1 MNKLLALL
9 WLIPAVASAQ
19 TAPPTRLTTIHTFV
33 DAAGALPIGGLVE
46 GEDGAFYGVTA
57 YGGTLEGGTA
67 FRVTAAGLHTVLHNF
82 GRAPSSET
90 GEMPRSGLV
99 RGADGSFYG
108 TAALGGPSNQNS
120 NGVVYRIT
128 PTGVLTIVHGFS
140 EADGFSPGEIM
151 MASDGHLYGTTLNGG
166 ADGGGT
172 IYRLTTG
179 GAYTVLHNFAGDATE
194 GGFDFSRLVEGPGAV
209 LYGSAQRGGYIA
221 PDIEGTFF
229 SLAPNGTFS
238 VPHRFDASGGSPT
251 GVVFGNDGLLYGT
264 GLGGDGY
271 RITPAGVITYLHKLF
286 VCNCGQA
293 MGANPVGRLVQRA
306 NGLFYGATQGG
317 GTSNNGALYSM
328 TPAGEVVPL
337 HSFNGTTDG
346 IGPNATLVEGRDGR
360 LYGTTSGFNTP
371 GTVFKL
377 AFVPDAPTNLIASAT
392 STSGTADGEVRL
404 TWDPV
409 RGATSYDIYRGTSSG
424 NLNLGSNGTVL
435 TTTNTLVTGLTP
447 GVVYFFAVVAA
458 NEAGTSVRSAEAFA
472 VPTGL
477 GPVMGGAAQ
486 PGGGGGGGSLDALL
500 LALML
505 TLAGARM
512 LSGGVPFRRS

>member
-1 MNKLLALL
+1 VNKLLALL
-9 WLIPAVASAQ
+9 LSIPAVVLAQ
-19 TAPPTRLTTIHTFV
+19 TAPATRLTTVHTFV
-33 DAAGALPIGGLVE
+33 DVAGALPIGGLVE
-46 GEDGAFYGVTA
+46 GEDGVFYGVTA
-57 YGGTLEGGTA
+57 YGGSLEGGTV

-82 GRAPSSET
+82 GRAPNSET

-99 RGADGSFYG
+99 RAADGSFYG

-128 PTGVLTIVHGFS
+128 PAGVLTIVHGFS

-151 MASDGHLYGTTLNGG
+151 LASDGNLYGTTLNGG
-166 ADGGGT
+166 AEGGGT
-172 IYRLTTG
+172 IYRLTPG
-179 GAYTVLHNFAGDATE
+179 GAYTVLHHFAGDATE

-209 LYGSAQRGGYIA
+209 LYGTAQRGGYIA
-221 PDIEGTFF
+221 PGFEGTFF
-229 SLAPNGTFS
+229 SVTTSGTFN
-238 VPHRFDASGGSPT
+238 VRHRFLMTGGDPT
-251 GVVFGNDGLLYGT
+251 GVIFGNDGLLYGT

-271 RITPAGVITYLHKLF
+271 RISTAGGLTYLHKLF
-286 VCNCGQA
+286 VCNCSQP
-293 MGANPVGRLVQRA
+293 MGATPAGRLVQRA
-306 NGLFYGATQGG
+306 NGLFYGVTHGG
-317 GTSNNGALYSM
+317 GTSNHGTVYSM
-328 TPAGEVVPL
+328 TSAGAVVPL

-346 IGPNATLVEGRDGR
+346 IGPNATLIEGRDGR

-371 GTVFKL
+371 GTVFRL
-377 AFVPDAPTNLIASAT
+377 AFVPEAPTNLIASAT

-409 RGATSYDIYRGTSSG
+409 RGATSYDVYRGTSSG
-424 NLNLGSNGTVL
+424 NLSLGSTGTAL

-458 NEAGTSVRSAEAFA
+458 NEAGTSPRSAEASA

-477 GPVMGGAAQ
+477 APVVGGAAQ
-486 PGGGGGGGSLDALL
+486 PGGGGGGGSLDFLL

-505 TLAGARM
+505 MLAGVRM
-512 LSGGVPFRRS
+512 PIGGVPCRRS